1 MQMAELYKKV
11 YNEEFV
17 KLPKWKQGAIKEDLE
32 RGVCTGLTDD
42 FIKSVIEKSEKL
54 FETQKSQP
62 TTKKEIFEE
71 VA

>member
-17 KLPKWKQGAIKEDLE
+17 KLPKWKQGAVKEDLA
-32 RGVCTGLTDD
+32 RG
-42 FIKSVIEKSEKL
+42 VIEKSEKL

-71 VA
+71 VS

>member
-1 MQMAELYKKV
+1 
-11 YNEEFV
+11 
-17 KLPKWKQGAIKEDLE
+17 
-32 RGVCTGLTDD
+32 
-42 FIKSVIEKSEKL
+42 VIEKSEKL

>member
-1 MQMAELYKKV
+1 MQMSELYKKV

-17 KLPKWKQGAIKEDLE
+17 KLPKWKQGAVKEDLE

-42 FIKSVIEKSEKL
+42 FIKLVIEKSEML
-54 FETQKSQP
+54 FEAQKSKP
-62 TTKKEIFEE
+62 TTKKEIFEK